1 MVSLKGKRMQMDT
14 LSKLVQQSCS
24 AFDQLNSDDVSQL
37 ENLQGILEQIG
48 QAIDTMADAETP
60 WLDQAKGSSAEA
72 VDTLQRMIS
81 QEFEDASTL
90 MQTLAEEV
98 QTLSRLVEED
108 SVGESADLAASESPD
123 SESTESGFTIH
134 ADDLELIVD
143 FIGEASEHLETV
155 EAGLLDLEDKPGDNE
170 TLNKIFRAFHTIK
183 GMAGFLNLAEIGSL
197 AHASENLL
205 DLARQ
210 GELILANE
218 KCDVI
223 FESVDVLKK
232 MISALKEAAD
242 SGKPMPGYPGLAQLL
257 EKLATA
263 GKPSDTGERTPDTD
277 EKTPAPDTEPQDK
290 RVEPVDPTPI
300 EVVETRLVQN
310 ADQKL
315 DTILTGESQAV
326 EAKAGR
332 QKGKGAVSDEKIKVS
347 TLRLDNLINMTG
359 ELAIAQ
365 LMVTE
370 EISKGKDADHE
381 LTRKVGYQSK
391 IVRELQELSMSMRM
405 VPVQGVFQKMARLVR
420 DLSRKADKKI
430 NFSTVGEDT
439 ELDRNIVDKI
449 ADPLVHMVRN
459 SADHG
464 VESPEEREQAGKP
477 AVGQIE
483 LRAFHQAGNIVIE
496 IADDGRGLNKEKI
509 LQKALKQGIVEPNQE
524 FTDEEVFKLIFNAG
538 FSTAEKVTSISG
550 RGVGMDVVRKNIE
563 ALRGK
568 VDISSTLGKGTTFTI
583 RMPLTLAIIDGQIVQ
598 VGSQRYIIPINSMVR
613 SFRPTHQQISSILS
627 QGEVALTQGKLVPV
641 VRLHELFGV
650 TKSAEDLT
658 DSLLVTVEEEQHRC
672 CLLVDDLLGQQQVVI
687 KSLGEMMGSIK
698 GVSGGAIMGDG
709 RVSLILDIPGLIDM
723 ARA

>member
-1 MVSLKGKRMQMDT
+1 MQSDM
-14 LSKLVQQSCS
+14 LSELVRQSCS
-24 AFDQLNSDDVSQL
+24 ALEHLDSGDVSQL
-37 ENLQGILEQIG
+37 ENLQNMLEQIC
-48 QAIDTMADAETP
+48 QTIDTMAEAQTP
-60 WLDQAKGSSAEA
+60 LLEQVKGSSADA
-72 VDTLQRMIS
+72 VDTLQRLMS
-81 QEFEDASTL
+81 QEFDDTSLL
-90 MQTLAEEV
+90 MQTLADEV
-98 QTLSRLVEED
+98 QALSRLIEQESGDASADQPVPEPVSE
-108 SVGESADLAASESPD
+108 SVGSATAEP
-123 SESTESGFTIH
+123 GFTVH
-134 ADDLELIVD
+134 ADDLELIID

-155 EAGLLDLEDKPGDNE
+155 EAGLLELEDKPGDNE

-210 GELILANE
+210 GELVLADE

-223 FESVDVLKK
+223 FASVDVLKK
-232 MISALKEAAD
+232 MISSLKEAAD
-242 SGKPMPGYPGLAQLL
+242 TSKPMLGYQGLASLL
-257 EKLATA
+257 EKLASA
-263 GKPSDTGERTPDTD
+263 GKPSNKDEQASDTGE
-277 EKTPAPDTEPQDK
+277 ETPAPDAKPLDK
-290 RVEPVDPTPI
+290 SVEAVESTPI

-310 ADQKL
+310 ADRKL
-315 DTILTGESQAV
+315 DTILADEPQAAS
-326 EAKAGR
+326 AKAGP
-332 QKGKGAVSDEKIKVS
+332 QKGKSAVSDEKIKVS

-370 EISKGKDADHE
+370 EISQGNGTDHE
-381 LTRKVGYQSK
+381 LNRKVGYQSK

-430 NFSTVGEDT
+430 NFTTVGEDT

-464 VESPEEREQAGKP
+464 VESPTEREQAGKT
-477 AVGQIE
+477 AAGRIE

-496 IADDGRGLNKEKI
+496 IADDGRGLDKEKI

-524 FTDEEVFKLIFNAG
+524 LTDEEVFKLIFNAG

-563 ALRGK
+563 ALHGK
-568 VDISSTLGKGTTFTI
+568 VDISSTLGQGTTFTI

-598 VGSQRYIIPINSMVR
+598 VGSQRYVIPINSMVR
-613 SFRPTHQQISSILS
+613 SFRPTRQQISSILS
-627 QGEVALTQGKLVPV
+627 QGDVALTQGMLVPV

-658 DSLLVTVEEEQHRC
+658 DSLLVTVEEEHHRC

-687 KSLGEMMGSIK
+687 KSLGEMMGSIR

-709 RVSLILDIPGLIDM
+709 RVSLILDIPGLIEM
-723 ARA
+723 ARV